1 MMNLIDEILELKQ
14 KVRTLEQN
22 TEIRGITFPSDGYL
36 IIPVVA
42 ADPSSPSNGQIWY
55 NSVSNTF
62 KGYENGSVVTF
73 TTS

>member
-1 MMNLIDEILELKQ
+1 MNLIDEILELKQ

-36 IIPVVA
+36 IIPVVT
-42 ADPSSPSNGQIWY
+42 ADPASPSNGEIWY
-55 NSVSNTF
+55 NSITNKF
-62 KGYENGSVVTF
+62 KCYENSTVKTF